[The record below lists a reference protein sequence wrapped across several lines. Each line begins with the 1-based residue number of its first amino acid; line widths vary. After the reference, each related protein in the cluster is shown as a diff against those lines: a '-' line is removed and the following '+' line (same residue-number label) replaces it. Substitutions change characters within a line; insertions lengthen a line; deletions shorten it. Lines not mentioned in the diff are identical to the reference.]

1 MGPLEVNQH
10 VVARCR
16 DGKHRWS
23 HKWFPGVVR
32 RINEDGT
39 VAIDYE
45 DGDQEERVPRKHACR
60 REEEQALPTTLKL
73 TGSGR
78 RSTETD
84 RLSSSKL
91 GGELQYGKR
100 MVKPLKSTPKRRA
113 QERKEACVSPSCIQ
127 NLLGVLLLVR
137 PTPAEEEEEEQEEGE
152 VKLIGSRIRVYWT
165 VAKAW
170 YAGRVISAGR
180 GVGGILHT
188 VAYDDRTRGTHHLL
202 LQGAESSLNETWMFE
217 PPPKCKTPA
226 KAAALKLPPPGP
238 QEPSCFGPEWVSPA
252 LLRLRRTR
260 EEGDSRRRQEAAE
273 EAAGVWSL
281 SIDSRIRARWMEE
294 KDEDHTLDLTCL
306 AWPPKQQPSSEQEE
320 EHVRPALSV
329 AVHDSDSMPSMHSSS
344 SSSSTT
350 SGGCGESD
358 EAEAEVWCESVW
370 RCDSVWC
377 DREAEQEEERVRPA
391 LSVARCHSDPMPSPR
406 SASPSS
412 TSASGWG
419 ESDEDEAGVQAEAWA
434 GVEAEAVPEAEEDDA
449 ASVVSGWDY
458 EAEDYEAEDE

>member
-1 MGPLEVNQH
+1 MSLGPLEVNQH

-188 VAYDDRTRGTHHLL
+188 VAYDDNTTQTHY
-202 LQGAESSLNETWMFE
+202 LQSAESSLNERWQFE
-217 PPPKCKTPA
+217 PSLECKTPA
-226 KAAALKLPPPGP
+226 KAAALKLLLSAVS
-238 QEPSCFGPEWVSPA
+238 EPSVVVGWCDEWFLEAGLEVI
-252 LLRLRRTR
+252 
-260 EEGDSRRRQEAAE
+260 EDSDGGAE
-273 EAAGVWSL
+273 EAEELVIHLGNTAGGV
-281 SIDSRIRARWMEE
+281 AAN
-294 KDEDHTLDLTCL
+294 TCL
-306 AWPPKQQPSSEQEE
+306 AWPPPQPSSEQEE
-320 EHVRPALSV
+320 ERVRRPALSG
-329 AVHDSDSMPSMHSSS
+329 AEHDSDSMPSPRSASSS
-344 SSSSTT
+344 SSSS
-350 SGGCGESD
+350 ESD
-358 EAEAEVWCESVW
+358 EAEVWY
-370 RCDSVWC
+370 D
-377 DREAEQEEERVRPA
+377 EAVLEEE
-391 LSVARCHSDPMPSPR
+391 HDSDPMPSMH
-406 SASPSS
+406 SASSPS
-412 TSASGWG
+412 TSASTSTGASGSG
-419 ESDEDEAGVQAEAWA
+419 ESNDAASDDAA
-434 GVEAEAVPEAEEDDA
+434 EAEAEAEADEAVAEAEEA
-449 ASVVSGWDY
+449 EVVSGWGS
-458 EAEDYEAEDE
+458 ESEEDEAEDE

>member
-1 MGPLEVNQH
+1 MTRPTPQRLREDMSLGPLEVNQH

-170 YAGRVISAGR
+170 YAGRVISAGS
-180 GVGGILHT
+180 GASGSLHT
-188 VAYDDRTRGTHHLL
+188 VAYDDGAQATHY
-202 LQGAESSLNETWMFE
+202 LQSAESSLNEKWETE
-217 PPPKCKTPA
+217 PSPECKTPA
-226 KAAALKLPPPGP
+226 KAEAAAAPKLPSSGPPKPTEERGL
-238 QEPSCFGPEWVSPA
+238 EWGRCGTFGCT
-252 LLRLRRTR
+252 LRDRHMGLHAFTVDDVR
-260 EEGDSRRRQEAAE
+260 SRR
-273 EAAGVWSL
+273 SL
-281 SIDSRIRARWMEE
+281 SLSLSLSLTLALALALTLTLTLTLASWSWM
-294 KDEDHTLDLTCL
+294 
-306 AWPPKQQPSSEQEE
+306 
-320 EHVRPALSV
+320 
-329 AVHDSDSMPSMHSSS
+329 
-344 SSSSTT
+344 
-350 SGGCGESD
+350 
-358 EAEAEVWCESVW
+358 
-370 RCDSVWC
+370 
-377 DREAEQEEERVRPA
+377 
-391 LSVARCHSDPMPSPR
+391 
-406 SASPSS
+406 
-412 TSASGWG
+412 
-419 ESDEDEAGVQAEAWA
+419 
-434 GVEAEAVPEAEEDDA
+434 
-449 ASVVSGWDY
+449 
-458 EAEDYEAEDE
+458 

>member
-1 MGPLEVNQH
+1 MSLGPLEVNQH

-188 VAYDDRTRGTHHLL
+188 VAYDDRTMGTHHLL

-294 KDEDHTLDLTCL
+294 KDEDHTVDLTCL
-306 AWPPKQQPSSEQEE
+306 AWPPGMAWPPKQQPSSEQEE

-329 AVHDSDSMPSMHSSS
+329 AVHDSDSMPSMHSS
-344 SSSSTT
+344 
-350 SGGCGESD
+350 
-358 EAEAEVWCESVW
+358 
-370 RCDSVWC
+370 
-377 DREAEQEEERVRPA
+377 P
-391 LSVARCHSDPMPSPR
+391 
-406 SASPSS
+406 
-412 TSASGWG
+412 
-419 ESDEDEAGVQAEAWA
+419 
-434 GVEAEAVPEAEEDDA
+434 
-449 ASVVSGWDY
+449 
-458 EAEDYEAEDE
+458 